1 MNRSPSALEVLVEPL
16 SPSRKAPEPPAV
28 PGPSAFYAPRV
39 HTEVVRIRWRD
50 VDNYGHVNN
59 AVYLTYLEE
68 CRDRWVRSVLG
79 DGFDFVIVRVAIDYR
94 QELALDD
101 TEVLVSCRGVGY
113 GSASIRT
120 AERIVAKEGFVA
132 ADAESV
138 IVKHD
143 MSGRA
148 SVPLT
153 ERDRSLLDAAIAA
166 DA

>member
-1 MNRSPSALEVLVEPL
+1 MRGSECVVEPL

-39 HTEVVRIRWRD
+39 HTETIKIRWRD

-68 CRDRWVRSVLG
+68 CRDRWARGVLG
-79 DGFDFVIVRVAIDYR
+79 DSFDFVIVRVAIDYR
-94 QELALDD
+94 QELSLGDEEITVTCFGTA
-101 TEVLVSCRGVGY
+101 Y
-113 GSASIRT
+113 GSSSIQT
-120 AERIVAKEGFVA
+120 EERIVATAGFVA
-132 ADAESV
+132 AESASV

-143 MSGRA
+143 ATGRA
-148 SVPLT
+148 SVPFT
-153 ERDRSLLDAAIAA
+153 DEERALLDAAVAA